1 MNTTKS
7 FLHLPISLLLK
18 LTSLC
23 ILMFFSSL
31 SAYAAPT
38 DHDLKVQGGY
48 ISLAES
54 STSAVIALSGE
65 WKFLPNRLV
74 RTQSESDNWTLLQV
88 PSEWSR
94 ALSPENGL
102 ELGTYTL
109 SIHGLEPGTA
119 YAVHLGEIGSV
130 ARVFANG
137 QFIGKTGELNPEHGG
152 PEISFARPIYT
163 FHARQGIN
171 EMTLQVANGDL
182 AVGGMWQKILLG
194 TAATLYQHRLLLSAL
209 EMFFIGG
216 IFLLGMYYF
225 WVYLLWPGQHSSLL
239 LALYSFLVAL
249 KSVFSGQQ
257 IIFTAIP
264 SIPDMLGIRLAH
276 LATVISVPVLLQF
289 FRYLYPGI
297 TGKTG
302 IRLSCGA
309 ALLQSLIIVFFPPHI
324 FQITAFMYHG
334 VIALHVPYVAWIFYR
349 ARRRGDSGVHIG
361 VIGFAVLLL
370 TGTND
375 ILHDQGVIQTTYMW
389 NIGFFCFL
397 FAQSILQ
404 AYRFRTINEESE
416 QVKLNLKQAV
426 AKRTAQLTRE
436 RNKLSQIAKTDGLT
450 GLHNR
455 RYGMEQLQNE
465 LNRVRRYGGCMV
477 VALLDIDNFKVINDT
492 HGHLAG
498 DLVLTKIGSLFTEA
512 LRRVDFSARWG
523 GEEFL
528 LFFPNTDLEN
538 GKIVLE
544 KLRESFYSHLFHSKT
559 EPFTVSFSYGLS
571 DFNGGQEG
579 MEEVLQH
586 CDYALYH
593 AKETGRNRGVIYSE
607 ALQPVTSS
615 EPQS

>member
-1 MNTTKS
+1 MLFYT
-7 FLHLPISLLLK
+7 
-18 LTSLC
+18 
-23 ILMFFSSL
+23 L
-31 SAYAAPT
+31 SAYPDPT
-38 DHDLKVQGGY
+38 DHNFSVDDGY

-54 STSAVIALSGE
+54 STSAIITLSGE
-65 WKFLPNRLV
+65 WKFLPDQLV
-74 RTQSESDNWTLLQV
+74 RTQSESENWTRLHV
-88 PSEWSR
+88 PSEWGR
-94 ALSPENGL
+94 AVSPENVL
-102 ELGTYTL
+102 ELGTYSL
-109 SIHGLEPGTA
+109 NIHGLEAGA
-119 YAVHLGEIGSV
+119 MYAVHLGEIGAV

-137 QFIGKTGELNPEHGG
+137 RFIGKTGELIPAHGG

-163 FHARQGIN
+163 FHARRGIN
-171 EMTLQVANGDL
+171 ELTVQVANGDL
-182 AVGGMWQKILLG
+182 AVGGMWQKLLFG
-194 TAATLYQHRLLLSAL
+194 TAEAVYQHRMLRSAL
-209 EMFFIGG
+209 EIFFIGG

-225 WVYLLWPGQHSSLL
+225 WVYLLWPSQHSSLL

-249 KSVFSGQQ
+249 KSIFSGQQ

-276 LATVISVPVLLQF
+276 LATVIAAPVLLQF
-289 FRYLYPGI
+289 FRYLYTDI

-302 IRLSCGA
+302 IRLSCGV

-324 FQITAFMYHG
+324 FQVTAFWYHG
-334 VIALHVPYVAWIFYR
+334 VIALHVPYIAWIFYR
-349 ARRRGDSGVHIG
+349 AHRRGDSGVHIG
-361 VIGFAVLLL
+361 IIGFAVLLL
-370 TGTND
+370 TGIND

-416 QVKLNLKQAV
+416 RVKLNLKQAV

-436 RNKLSQIAKTDGLT
+436 RNKLSQIAKTDELT

-465 LNRVRRYGGCMV
+465 LNRVRRYGGSLV
-477 VALLDIDNFKVINDT
+477 VALLDIDKFKHINDT
-492 HGHLAG
+492 HGHLVG
-498 DLVLTKIGSLFTEA
+498 DQVLIRIGALLNEE
-512 LRRVDFSARWG
+512 LRRVDFCARWG

-528 LFFPNTDLEN
+528 LFFPNTDLES

-544 KLRESFYSHLFHSKT
+544 KLRESLYNHIFQSKT
-559 EPFTVSFSYGLS
+559 KPFSVSFSYGLS
-571 DFNGGQEG
+571 DFTGGQEG
-579 MEEVLQH
+579 IEGVLQH

-615 EPQS
+615 EQPS